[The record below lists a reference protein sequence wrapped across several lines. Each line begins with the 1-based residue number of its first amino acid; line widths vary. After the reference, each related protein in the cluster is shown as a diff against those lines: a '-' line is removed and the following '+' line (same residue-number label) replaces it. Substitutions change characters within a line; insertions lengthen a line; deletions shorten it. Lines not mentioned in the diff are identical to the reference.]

1 METRCCSATS
11 CLTNIFPVLII
22 NSPVGGA
29 FALYSLI
36 SRYAKVSLLPN
47 QQAEDA
53 MLLNYKLQTP
63 STKMNR
69 AQWIKAKMESSKAA
83 KVSLIFLTI
92 LGTSMIMGDGVLT
105 PCISG
110 ELN

>member
-1 METRCCSATS
+1 METRCGSATS

-53 MLLNYKLQTP
+53 MLSNYKLQTP
-63 STKMNR
+63 STQLKR
-69 AQWIKAKMESSKAA
+69 AQWIKAKMEGSKAA
-83 KVSLIFLTI
+83 KVILIFLTI